1 MSPLRPGLAGLVGL
15 QTWAGSG
22 RGWGK
27 VGATDGQKVRVDFFE
42 SPAQPEVDSVW
53 LPKDR
58 VKFPPLPR
66 QTRVFWEE
74 GGQWHAGRVLAGDA
88 RSGYAVR
95 KPKSFYDIPLDARRL
110 WVRWSRPVTDPVQV
124 LLAGAS
130 ESPYFAETRLPFVRT
145 IIEQR
150 AACSNVPAIL
160 SSAVELYPHQLRAVL
175 QVLRDPIQRYLMA
188 DEVGLGKTIEAGLI
202 ARQLLLDTPDAVV
215 TFIVPDLL
223 RRQWQDELRTKFFID
238 DFPRAKIRI
247 VAHESPLRWRGEH
260 ALDLVIVDEAH
271 HLVANDT
278 PTEIRKALAEVCH
291 ASRRLLLLSAT
302 PALHHEQAM
311 LGLLHLLDPA
321 VYRLEDLVGF
331 TARVRARHE
340 LASAFYALDPTFPEF
355 VPLHLETIR
364 SAFPHDPRLRS
375 LVDDANEAA
384 DHESEG
390 LPQALDRLRAYVN
403 ETYRL
408 HRRVIRHR
416 RDRVLAAEG
425 CGPGS
430 PRFEVKGRRNPELL
444 EIIDPHGDAAEELL
458 ERWRQSVRDHLVEVA
473 ADEETWAAYA
483 WTHAVLMER
492 CRNLAGGLAAAV
504 ASRLGDDDACRLAGL
519 DRHETR
525 LLRRAPTVAAD
536 EELRRGLSE
545 LAMSDKP
552 DKAVARIAEAIG
564 SLCRRYSRILVF
576 AGTTAA
582 GRAVADALTQCRPS
596 AVTVRHLAGEDP
608 SEVERRIQA
617 WIGGDAQV
625 LICDRDG
632 EEGRNFQPA
641 DAVVHLQ
648 LPWSVNRFE
657 QRLGRVD
664 RHGEGVP
671 AAQYVVAPADP
682 ESTMEAWLALLRDGF
697 AAFTD
702 SLSMLQYAVDVVA
715 PTLFLQLL
723 QRGSQALIEGTGW
736 IADTLKQR
744 RKEIAA
750 EDILEAT
757 FTSDGER
764 DALFARIDD
773 VEGQWKRVQR
783 AVDNLVCD
791 AKGSLQL
798 ARETD
803 SRDRTVRRYRLGEKV
818 LLPTYLLAQSLPGS
832 WDSPGCFNRT
842 AALRRPGTRV
852 LRLGSP
858 TVDSLWGWA
867 QQDDRGQASA
877 WWRLVPKLN
886 GDHVCLGFEYVVDGD
901 IGRVRDRFPDL
912 PATALQRRLDGWFV
926 PFTHRVWLDAWTADH
941 VDPELQP
948 FLELAYEPARGDHNL
963 NTDRFPV
970 LISLFGGSRA
980 FRDAVLRAREEA
992 QSRLRTVRHLE
1003 QRAAEADAAAAVDL
1017 DRENEQRMARTLAA
1031 AHLGGEEDGA
1041 VAGLPEV
1048 LRQACREPRVRLIA
1062 VSCVVLSNRP
1072 FAGAASELGVDA
1084 H

>member
-1 MSPLRPGLAGLVGL
+1 MRRVRVELAGYVGL
-15 QTWAGSG
+15 QAWTGQA

-27 VGATDGQKVRVDFFE
+27 IGAVDGENVRVDFFE
-42 SPAQPEVDSVW
+42 SPARPQVDAIW
-53 LPKDR
+53 LPRHR

-66 QTRVFWEE
+66 QARVFWEE
-74 GGQWHAGRVLAGDA
+74 DGQWHAGRVLAGDA
-88 RSGYAVR
+88 RTGYAVR
-95 KPKSFYDIPLDARRL
+95 KSKNFYDLPLDARRL
-110 WVRWSRPVTDPVQV
+110 WVRWSRPVMDPVEV

-130 ESPYFAETRLPFVRT
+130 ESPHFAETRLPFVRT
-145 IIEQR
+145 IVEQR

-175 QVLRDPIQRYLMA
+175 QVLRDPIQRYLLA
-188 DEVGLGKTIEAGLI
+188 DEVGLGKTIEAGMI
-202 ARQLLLDTPDAVV
+202 ARQLLLDKPHAAL
-215 TFIVPDLL
+215 TFIVPDSL

-238 DFPRAKIRI
+238 DFPKAKIRI
-247 VAHESPLRWRGEH
+247 VAHESPSRWRGED
-260 ALDLVIVDEAH
+260 ALDLVVVDEAH
-271 HLVANDT
+271 HLVASDT
-278 PTEIRKALAEVCH
+278 STKIRTILAEVCH
-291 ASRRLLLLSAT
+291 VSRRLLLLSAT

-321 VYRLEDLVGF
+321 VYRLEDLEGF

-364 SAFPHDPRLRS
+364 SAFPHDPRLGS

-384 DHESEG
+384 DHALEG
-390 LPQALDRLRAYVN
+390 LPQSLDRLRAYVN

-416 RDRVLAAEG
+416 RDRVLATEG

-430 PRFEVKGRRNPELL
+430 PRFEVKGRRDPELL

-458 ERWRQSVRDHLVEVA
+458 ERWRQSVRDHLIELA
-473 ADEETWAAYA
+473 ADDETWAAYA

-504 ASRLGDDDACRLAGL
+504 ALRLGDIDTSASVSL

-525 LLRRAPTVAAD
+525 ILKRAPALAAD
-536 EELRRGLSE
+536 EELWRGLSE
-545 LAMSDKP
+545 LAKSDKP
-552 DKAVARIAEAIG
+552 EKTLSGIAEAIG
-564 SLCRRYSRILVF
+564 SLCRRYRRVLVF

-596 AVTVRHLAGEDP
+596 PVTVRHLAEEDP
-608 SEVERRIQA
+608 NEVERRTQA
-617 WIGGDAQV
+617 WIAGNAQV

-632 EEGRNFQPA
+632 EEGRNFQAA

-657 QRLGRVD
+657 QRMGRVD
-664 RHGEGVP
+664 RHGEGAP
-671 AAQYVVAPADP
+671 AAQYVVAPADE
-682 ESTMEAWLALLRDGF
+682 ESTIGAWLALLRDGF
-697 AAFTD
+697 GAFTD

-715 PTLFLQLL
+715 PTMFLQLL

-757 FTSDGER
+757 FAGDGER
-764 DALFARIDD
+764 NPGFARLDD
-773 VEGQWKRVQR
+773 VEAQWKRVER
-783 AVDNLVCD
+783 TVDNLVCD

-798 ARETD
+798 VRETD
-803 SRDRTVRRYRLGEKV
+803 SRDRAVRRYRLGEKV
-818 LLPTYLLAQSLPGS
+818 LLPTYQLAQSLPGS

-858 TVDSLWGWA
+858 TVDTLWAWA

-877 WWRLVPKLN
+877 WWRHVPKLS
-886 GDHVCLGFEYVVDGD
+886 GEHVCLGFEYIVDGD
-901 IGRVRDRFPDL
+901 IDLVCDRFPDA
-912 PATALQRRLDGWFV
+912 PAAALQRRLDGWFV
-926 PFTHRVWLDAWTADH
+926 PFTHRVWLDPWTGNH

-948 FLELAYEPARGDHNL
+948 VLELAYEPDRGDRNL
-963 NTDRFPV
+963 NPDRFPV
-970 LISLFGGSRA
+970 LISLLGGPRA
-980 FRDAVLRAREEA
+980 FRDAVLRARDAA
-992 QSRLRTVRHLE
+992 QARLRTVRHLE

-1017 DRENEQRMARTLAA
+1017 DRENEQRIARSLAA
-1031 AHLGGEEDGA
+1031 ARLGEEDGP
-1041 VAGLPEV
+1041 VAGLAEA
-1048 LRQACREPRVRLIA
+1048 LRQACRKPRVRLVA

-1072 FAGAASELGVDA
+1072 FAGAARELGVDA

>member
-1 MSPLRPGLAGLVGL
+1 MRRVRVELAGYVGL
-15 QTWAGSG
+15 QAWTGQV

-27 VGATDGQKVRVDFFE
+27 IGAVDGENVRVDFFE
-42 SPAQPEVDSVW
+42 SPARPQVDAIW
-53 LPKDR
+53 LPRHR

-66 QTRVFWEE
+66 QARVFWEE
-74 GGQWHAGRVLAGDA
+74 DGQWHAGRVLAGDA
-88 RSGYAVR
+88 GTGYAVR
-95 KPKSFYDIPLDARRL
+95 KSKNFYDLPLDARRL
-110 WVRWSRPVTDPVQV
+110 WIRWSRPVMDPVEV

-130 ESPYFAETRLPFVRT
+130 ESPHFAETRLPFVRT
-145 IIEQR
+145 IVEQR

-175 QVLRDPIQRYLMA
+175 QVLRDPIQRYLLA
-188 DEVGLGKTIEAGLI
+188 DEVGLGKTIEAGMI
-202 ARQLLLDTPDAVV
+202 ARQLLLDKPHAAL
-215 TFIVPDLL
+215 TFIVPDSL

-238 DFPRAKIRI
+238 DFPKAKIRI
-247 VAHESPLRWRGEH
+247 VAHESPSRWRGED
-260 ALDLVIVDEAH
+260 ALDLVVVDEAH
-271 HLVANDT
+271 HLVASDT
-278 PTEIRKALAEVCH
+278 STKIRTILAEVCH
-291 ASRRLLLLSAT
+291 VSRRLLLLSAT

-321 VYRLEDLVGF
+321 VYRLEDLEGF

-364 SAFPHDPRLRS
+364 SAFPHDPRLGS

-384 DHESEG
+384 DHALEG
-390 LPQALDRLRAYVN
+390 LPQSLDRLRAYVN

-416 RDRVLAAEG
+416 RDRVLATEG

-430 PRFEVKGRRNPELL
+430 PRFEVKGRRDPELL

-458 ERWRQSVRDHLVEVA
+458 ERWRQSVRDHLIELA
-473 ADEETWAAYA
+473 ADDETWAAYA

-504 ASRLGDDDACRLAGL
+504 ALRLGDIDTSASVSL

-525 LLRRAPTVAAD
+525 ILKRAPALAAD
-536 EELRRGLSE
+536 EELWRGLSE
-545 LAMSDKP
+545 LAKSDKP
-552 DKAVARIAEAIG
+552 EKTLSGIAEAIG
-564 SLCRRYSRILVF
+564 SLCRRYRRVLVF

-596 AVTVRHLAGEDP
+596 PVTVRHLAEEDP
-608 SEVERRIQA
+608 NEVERRTQA
-617 WIGGDAQV
+617 WIAGNAQV

-632 EEGRNFQPA
+632 EEGRNFQAA

-648 LPWSVNRFE
+648 LPWSINRFE
-657 QRLGRVD
+657 QRMGRVD
-664 RHGEGVP
+664 RHGEGAP
-671 AAQYVVAPADP
+671 AAQYVVAPADE
-682 ESTMEAWLALLRDGF
+682 ESTIGAWLALLRDGF
-697 AAFTD
+697 GAFTD

-757 FTSDGER
+757 FAGDGER
-764 DALFARIDD
+764 NPGFARLDY
-773 VEGQWKRVQR
+773 VEAQWKRVER
-783 AVDNLVCD
+783 TVDNLVCD

-798 ARETD
+798 VRETD
-803 SRDRTVRRYRLGEKV
+803 SRDRAVRRYRLGEKV
-818 LLPTYLLAQSLPGS
+818 LLPTYQLAQSLPGS

-858 TVDSLWGWA
+858 TVDTLWGWA
-867 QQDDRGQASA
+867 QQDDRGQTSA
-877 WWRLVPKLN
+877 WWRHVPKLS
-886 GDHVCLGFEYVVDGD
+886 GEHVCLGFEYIVDGD
-901 IGRVRDRFPDL
+901 IGLVCDRFPDA
-912 PATALQRRLDGWFV
+912 PAAALQRRLDGWFV
-926 PFTHRVWLDAWTADH
+926 PFTHRVWLDPWTGNH

-948 FLELAYEPARGDHNL
+948 VLELAYEPDRGDRNL
-963 NTDRFPV
+963 NPDRFPV
-970 LISLFGGSRA
+970 LISLLGGPRA
-980 FRDAVLRAREEA
+980 FRDAVLRARDAA
-992 QSRLRTVRHLE
+992 QARLRTVRHLE

-1017 DRENEQRMARTLAA
+1017 DRENEQRIARSLAA
-1031 AHLGGEEDGA
+1031 ARLGEEDGP
-1041 VAGLPEV
+1041 VAGLAEA
-1048 LRQACREPRVRLIA
+1048 LRQACRKPRVRLVA

-1072 FAGAASELGVDA
+1072 FAGAARELGVDA